1 MNIYTLIKSALE
13 YYDKI
18 YNDYKHNF
26 KSSTISFSTN
36 ESTTDADKIIV
47 YDQNKKVI
55 AHFKHEVL
63 GMYIAEYSMWIW
75 SWAIPYLPAKTTK
88 VARKILDYGITNDL
102 PIQIKVALT
111 NSRII
116 MPDTSSLDIQIALAI
131 YLSKQTGIY
140 NYTIELD
147 KERTVTWVL
156 AITQ

>member
-1 MNIYTLIKSALE
+1 MNIYTLIKTALE

-18 YNDYKHNF
+18 YNDNKQKF
-26 KSSTISFSTN
+26 ASSKISFSTN
-36 ESTTDADKIIV
+36 DSKTDADQIIV
-47 YDQNKKVI
+47 YDHNKKVI
-55 AHFKHEVL
+55 GHFNHEII
-63 GMYIAEYSMWIW
+63 GMYISEYSMWIW

-131 YLSKQTGIY
+131 YLSKQTGVY

-156 AITQ
+156 AIKQ